1 MKNGQS
7 VAVILAISLMF
18 AGCAANKATIGGG
31 AGAAGGAIIGQ
42 AIGHNTGG
50 TLIGAAVGG
59 MLGYIVGNEMDK
71 YDQQQ
76 VSQVLETGQSNK
88 PVAWRNPDTGRGYT
102 VTPERAYQD
111 TQNRDCRRA
120 TIKATI
126 DGRPETTH
134 TTACRNQYGEWE
146 LQKA

>member
-1 MKNGQS
+1 MNNQICLT
-7 VAVILAISLMF
+7 AMLTFSLLF
-18 AGCAANKATIGGG
+18 GGCAANKATVGGG

-59 MLGYIVGNEMDK
+59 ILGYIIGNEMDK
-71 YDQQQ
+71 SDQQQ
-76 VSQVLETGQSNK
+76 VSHTLETGRSNQ
-88 PVAWRNPDTGRGYT
+88 PVAWRNPDTGRSYT

-111 TQNRDCRRA
+111 GQNRDCRRA
-120 TIKATI
+120 TIKATV

-134 TTACRNQYGEWE
+134 TTACRTNTGEWE
-146 LQKA
+146 LQRG